1 MSDSKLLAENT
12 IRRFMKLANTGALSD
27 NFVNEKFNAEELEE
41 ENELEEDTLEEAEE
55 ESEKN
60 LEEQAEEDPEGEAME
75 DDDDEDMEMDMDLGE
90 PEMDDEMGA
99 ADMSLTE
106 EEARLLISL
115 GERLSAAMG
124 EEDPEEDDMDAELD
138 MDADP
143 EADMA
148 ADMDAP
154 SDEEPAKA
162 YMENISASEQQ
173 ELVNEVLRR
182 VTRRL
187 VASRRK

>member
-1 MSDSKLLAENT
+1 MSDNKLLTETT
-12 IRRFMKLANTGALSD
+12 IRRFMKLANTSALSD
-27 NFVNEKFNAEELEE
+27 NFISENAEELEE
-41 ENELEEDTLEEAEE
+41 DNDEEINEVEEVELEE
-55 ESEKN
+55 
-60 LEEQAEEDPEGEAME
+60 QEEDELGSELEGEDEEME
-75 DDDDEDMEMDMDLGE
+75 MDLGE
-90 PEMDDEMGA
+90 PEPDDEMGA

-115 GERLSAAMG
+115 GERLAAAMD
-124 EEDPEEDDMDAELD
+124 EEEPEEDEMDAELD
-138 MDADP
+138 MGDAP
-143 EADMA
+143 EADVE

-154 SDEEPAKA
+154 ADEEPAKA
-162 YMENISASEQQ
+162 YMENIDPKEQE